1 MTVSTTDIANRA
13 LTRLGIKT
21 FDNAVDAGIYE
32 QITTSL
38 TDLYEELYAVGTI
51 DWQLNSIPAAAVG
64 SFVNELCW
72 YVRDDFAIP
81 EAKKASLQVAQR
93 TARGQ
98 LETITETP
106 DDGEPTESDSF

>member
-64 SFVNELCW
+64 SCVGMC
-72 YVRDDFAIP
+72 VMI
-81 EAKKASLQVAQR
+81 LQYRKQR
-93 TARGQ
+93 KPACKLLRG
-98 LETITETP
+98 LRVV
-106 DDGEPTESDSF
+106 S